1 MVHLGIIPDGNR
13 RWCKK
18 NSKKY
23 NYLLNHWLNNMII
36 KNICY
41 FIDCKQEYKELY
53 SINELSIYV
62 SSIDNITRDD
72 KTFELGYKL
81 IRLLYII
88 YQNCETIFTLFN
100 I

>member
-1 MVHLGIIPDGNR
+1 M
-13 RWCKK
+13 K
-18 NSKKY
+18 NPS
-23 NYLLNHWLNNMII
+23 
-36 KNICY
+36 
-41 FIDCKQEYKELY
+41 
-53 SINELSIYV
+53 V

-88 YQNCETIFTLFN
+88 YQNCETIFTPFN